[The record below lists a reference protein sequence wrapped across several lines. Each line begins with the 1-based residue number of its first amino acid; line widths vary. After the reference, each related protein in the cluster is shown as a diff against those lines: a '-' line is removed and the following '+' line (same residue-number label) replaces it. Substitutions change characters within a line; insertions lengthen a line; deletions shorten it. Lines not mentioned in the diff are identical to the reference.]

1 MRRGCRCVGTV
12 FGRDC
17 SGAARNGCER
27 RQGCHHMPLTHL
39 EHYLV
44 LTDDLD
50 GTRDF
55 YAKALGMRIGPRPAL
70 GFPGHWLYL
79 GEVPCI
85 HIAEWESYRIHSSRT
100 GIGISERAPGTG
112 PVDHIA
118 FNGRDV
124 ESLKAALIAHG
135 VEFALNEIPDI
146 GLTQLFLHD
155 PNGEKI
161 ELNVRG

>member
-1 MRRGCRCVGTV
+1 
-12 FGRDC
+12 
-17 SGAARNGCER
+17 
-27 RQGCHHMPLTHL
+27 MPLIQL

-55 YAKALGMRIGPRPAL
+55 YAKALGMRVGPRPPL
-70 GFPGHWLYL
+70 GFPGYWLYL

-85 HIAEWESYRIHSSRT
+85 HIAEWESYRIYST
-100 GIGISERAPGTG
+100 GAGIGISTRALGTG

-118 FNGRDV
+118 FNGSNA
-124 ESLKAALIAHG
+124 ESIKSALLAHG
-135 VEFALNEIPDI
+135 VKFAVNDIPSI

-155 PNGEKI
+155 PNGVKVEI
-161 ELNVRG
+161 NVRESGPVG

>member
-1 MRRGCRCVGTV
+1 V
-12 FGRDC
+12 
-17 SGAARNGCER
+17 
-27 RQGCHHMPLTHL
+27 PLIQL

-55 YAKALGMRIGPRPAL
+55 YAKALGMRVGPRPPL
-70 GFPGHWLYL
+70 GFPGYWLYL

-85 HIAEWESYRIHSSRT
+85 HVAEWESYRIYSAGA
-100 GIGISERAPGTG
+100 GIGMTARAPGTG

-118 FNGRDV
+118 FNGSDV
-124 ESLKAALIAHG
+124 ASIKSALIAHS
-135 VEFALNEIPDI
+135 VKFAVNDIPSI

-155 PNGEKI
+155 PNGVKVEI
-161 ELNVRG
+161 NVRESG